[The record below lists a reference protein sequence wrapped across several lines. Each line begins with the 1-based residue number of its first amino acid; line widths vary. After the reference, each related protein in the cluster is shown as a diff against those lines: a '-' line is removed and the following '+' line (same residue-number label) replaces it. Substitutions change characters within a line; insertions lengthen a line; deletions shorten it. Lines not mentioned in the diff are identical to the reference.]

1 MTGRP
6 PAQWLEKLLPR
17 LCLVLGSLLFLAGR
31 LVAGTSNPPPSPAEA
46 EFFEKEIRPVLVRSC
61 GECHGTKQHRGELRL
76 DSRQGVLKGGETGP
90 AVVLGDP
97 AKSLLILAVR
107 HEGDL
112 QMPPKGK
119 LKDEQITALERWVKM
134 GAPWPAEVRHSSDDV
149 RKGPET
155 LGVSTGRSPGSP
167 GRPKR
172 RLVPDAH

>member
-1 MTGRP
+1 M
-6 PAQWLEKLLPR
+6 
-17 LCLVLGSLLFLAGR
+17 LGSLLFLAGR

-61 GECHGTKQHRGELRL
+61 GECHGAKQHRGELRL

-134 GAPWPAEVRHSSDDV
+134 ASLAGRGSALFRRRAERAA
-149 RKGPET
+149 ET